1 MILLTYGQLV
11 NCPPV
16 TSYLSLNTHFPL
28 LLACFFLLTSYL
40 LLLTS
45 YFLLL
50 TSYFLLLTSYFLLL
64 ASCFSLLNSPLLSRT
79 KRLLEPFTCLIPT
92 TLFELIYRELDVALL
107 HGFATG

>member
-45 YFLLL
+45 C
-50 TSYFLLLTSYFLLL
+50 FLLL